1 MTRLILA
8 SASEVRARVLKGA
21 GVAFDIHPAHV
32 DEEAV
37 KDSLLAAKA
46 PLRDVAD
53 ALAELKALRVSENRP
68 DALVLGA
75 DQVLAF
81 EGELVNKCASLDEAR
96 TLLRRLRGRS
106 HQLIS
111 ALVLAKAGG
120 AIWRTA
126 ETATLKMRD
135 FSDRFLDDYLVSEGE
150 ELLKGVGCYRLE
162 SRGAQLFER
171 VEGDYFTVL
180 GLPLQSLLA
189 ALRQHGIVAT

>member
-21 GVAFDIHPAHV
+21 GVDFEIHPAHV

-53 ALAELKALRVSENRP
+53 ALAELKALRVSANRP

-135 FSDRFLDDYLVSEGE
+135 FSDRFLDDYLASEGE

-189 ALRQHGIVAT
+189 VLRQHGIVAT

>member
-1 MTRLILA
+1 VTRLILA

-21 GVAFDIHPAHV
+21 GVEFEVRPAHV
-32 DEEAV
+32 DEDAV

-53 ALAELKALRVSENRP
+53 ALAELKALRISASQP

-75 DQVLAF
+75 DQVLSF
-81 EGELVNKCASLDEAR
+81 EGELVSKCASLDEAR
-96 TLLRRLRGRS
+96 ILLRRLRGHT

-120 AIWRTA
+120 AIWRTVEA
-126 ETATLKMRD
+126 ATLKMRD
-135 FSDRFLDDYLVSEGE
+135 FSDRFLDDYLAAEGE

-162 SRGAQLFER
+162 SRGAQLFQCI
-171 VEGDYFTVL
+171 EGDYFTIL
-180 GLPLQSLLA
+180 GLPLQPLLA

>member
-1 MTRLILA
+1 MTGLILA

-21 GVAFDIHPAHV
+21 GVDFDIHPAHV

-53 ALAELKALRVSENRP
+53 ALAELKALRVSANRP

-135 FSDRFLDDYLVSEGE
+135 FSDRFLDDYLASEGE

-189 ALRQHGIVAT
+189 VLRQHGIVAT

>member
-1 MTRLILA
+1 VTRLILA

>member
-8 SASEVRARVLKGA
+8 SASEVRARVLNGA
-21 GVAFDIHPAHV
+21 GVDFDIRPAHV
-32 DEEAV
+32 DEDAV

-53 ALAELKALRVSENRP
+53 ALAELKALRVSASRP

-135 FSDRFLDDYLVSEGE
+135 FSDRFLDDYLAAEGE

-189 ALRQHGIVAT
+189 VLRQHGIVAT

>member
-1 MTRLILA
+1 MTRLVLA
-8 SASEVRARVLKGA
+8 SASEVRARILNGA
-21 GVAFDIHPAHV
+21 GVDFDVYPAHM
-32 DEEAV
+32 DEDAV

-53 ALAELKALRVSENRP
+53 KLAELKALRVSASVP

-81 EGELVNKCASLDEAR
+81 DGALVSKCASLGEAR
-96 TLLRRLRGRS
+96 DLLRRLRGRT

-120 AIWRTA
+120 AIWRTV

-135 FSDRFLDDYLVSEGE
+135 FSDRFLDDYLAAEGE

-180 GLPLQSLLA
+180 GLPLQPLLA
-189 ALRQHGIVAT
+189 ALRQHGIVAV

>member
-1 MTRLILA
+1 
-8 SASEVRARVLKGA
+8 V
-21 GVAFDIHPAHV
+21 
-32 DEEAV
+32 
-37 KDSLLAAKA
+37 
-46 PLRDVAD
+46 
-53 ALAELKALRVSENRP
+53 P

-81 EGELVNKCASLDEAR
+81 DGALVSKCASLGEAR
-96 TLLRRLRGRS
+96 DLLRRLRGRT

-120 AIWRTA
+120 AIWRTV

-135 FSDRFLDDYLVSEGE
+135 FSDRFLDDYLAAEGE

-180 GLPLQSLLA
+180 GLPLQPLLA
-189 ALRQHGIVAT
+189 ALRQHGIVAV

>member
-1 MTRLILA
+1 MTRLVLA
-8 SASEVRARVLKGA
+8 SASEIRARVLKSA
-21 GVAFDIHPAHV
+21 GVDFDIRPAHV
-32 DEEAV
+32 DEDAV
-37 KDSLLAAKA
+37 KGSLLAAKA

-53 ALAELKALRVSENRP
+53 ALAELKALRVSASQP

-81 EGELVNKCASLDEAR
+81 ENELVSKCAGLDEAR
-96 TLLRRLRGRS
+96 ALLGRLRG
-106 HQLIS
+106 HTHHLIS

-120 AIWRTA
+120 AIWRTV

-135 FSDRFLDDYLVSEGE
+135 FSDSFLDDYLAAEGE

-162 SRGAQLFER
+162 GRGSQLFER

-180 GLPLQSLLA
+180 GLPLQPLLA

>member
-1 MTRLILA
+1 VRRLILA

-21 GVAFDIHPAHV
+21 GVDFEVRPAHV

-53 ALAELKALRVSENRP
+53 ALAELKAVRVSVSVP
-68 DALVLGA
+68 DAFVLGA

-81 EGELVNKCASLDEAR
+81 EGELVSKCIGLDEAR
-96 TLLRRLRGRS
+96 TLLRRLRGRT

-120 AIWRTA
+120 AMWRA
-126 ETATLKMRD
+126 VETATLTMRD
-135 FSDRFLDDYLVSEGE
+135 FSDRFLDDYLSSEGE
-150 ELLKGVGCYRLE
+150 ALLKGVGCYRLE
-162 SRGAQLFER
+162 GRGAQLFER

-180 GLPLQSLLA
+180 GLPLQPLLA

>member
-1 MTRLILA
+1 MTRLVLA
-8 SASEVRARVLKGA
+8 SASEVRARVLKNA
-21 GVAFDIHPAHV
+21 GVAFDIHPARV
-32 DEEAV
+32 DEDAV

-53 ALAELKALRVSENRP
+53 ALAELKAVRVSASQP

-81 EGELVNKCASLDEAR
+81 DGELVSKCTSLDEAR
-96 TLLRRLRGRS
+96 TLLRRLRGQT
-106 HQLIS
+106 HHLIS

-120 AIWRTA
+120 AIWRNV

-135 FSDRFLDDYLVSEGE
+135 FSDRFLDDYLAGEGE
-150 ELLKGVGCYRLE
+150 GLLKGVGCYRLE
-162 SRGAQLFER
+162 GRGAQLFER

-180 GLPLQSLLA
+180 GLPLQPLLA

>member
-1 MTRLILA
+1 MTGLILA

-21 GVAFDIHPAHV
+21 GVDFEVRPAHV
-32 DEEAV
+32 DEDAV

-46 PLRDVAD
+46 PLRNVAD
-53 ALAELKALRVSENRP
+53 ALAELKALRVSASQP

-81 EGELVNKCASLDEAR
+81 EGELVSKCTSVDEAQI
-96 TLLRRLRGRS
+96 LLRRLRGRT

-120 AIWRTA
+120 AIWRTV
-126 ETATLKMRD
+126 ETATLVMRD
-135 FSDRFLDDYLVSEGE
+135 FSDRFLDDYLAAEGE
-150 ELLKGVGCYRLE
+150 ELLKGVGCYQLE
-162 SRGAQLFER
+162 GRGSQLFER

-180 GLPLQSLLA
+180 GLPLQPLLA

>member
-8 SASEVRARVLKGA
+8 SASEVRARVLNGA
-21 GVAFDIHPAHV
+21 GVDFDIRPAHV
-32 DEEAV
+32 DEDAV

-53 ALAELKALRVSENRP
+53 ALAELKALRVSASRP
-68 DALVLGA
+68 AALVLGA

-135 FSDRFLDDYLVSEGE
+135 FSDRFLDDYLAAEGE

-189 ALRQHGIVAT
+189 VLRQHGIVAT

>member
-21 GVAFDIHPAHV
+21 GVDFDIHPAHV

-53 ALAELKALRVSENRP
+53 ALAELKALRVSANRP

-120 AIWRTA
+120 AIWRRA

-135 FSDRFLDDYLVSEGE
+135 FSDRFLDDYLASEGE

-189 ALRQHGIVAT
+189 VLRQHGIVAT

>member
-21 GVAFDIHPAHV
+21 GVDFDIRPAHV
-32 DEEAV
+32 DEDAV

-53 ALAELKALRVSENRP
+53 ALAELKALRVSASRP

-75 DQVLAF
+75 DQVLAL

-135 FSDRFLDDYLVSEGE
+135 FGDRFLDDYLAAEGE

-189 ALRQHGIVAT
+189 VLRQHGIVAT

>member
-21 GVAFDIHPAHV
+21 GVDFDIHPAHV

-53 ALAELKALRVSENRP
+53 ALAELKALRVSANRP

-135 FSDRFLDDYLVSEGE
+135 FSDRFLDDYLASEGE

-189 ALRQHGIVAT
+189 VLRQHGIVAT

>member
-21 GVAFDIHPAHV
+21 GVDFDIHPAHV

-37 KDSLLAAKA
+37 KNSLLAAKA

-135 FSDRFLDDYLVSEGE
+135 FSDRFLDDYLASEGE

-189 ALRQHGIVAT
+189 VLRQHGIVAT